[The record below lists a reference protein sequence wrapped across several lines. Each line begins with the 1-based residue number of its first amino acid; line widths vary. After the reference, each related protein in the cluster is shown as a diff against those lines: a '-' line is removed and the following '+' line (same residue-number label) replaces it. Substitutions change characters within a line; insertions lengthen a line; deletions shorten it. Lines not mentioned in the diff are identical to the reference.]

1 MANVIKDGD
10 LVELK
15 SGGPTMTVE
24 VAFDDGDVRCVW
36 FAGEKQQTHIF
47 RGSSLIKT
55 ETQNDTK

>member
-1 MANVIKDGD
+1 MASDIKVGD

-24 VAFDDGDVRCVW
+24 IAYDDGDVRCVW

-47 RGSSLIKT
+47 KGTSLIKT
-55 ETQNDTK
+55 ETQK